1 MLRESAYYD
10 RIIDSFGV
18 RTACGVALGDAGRPD
33 VIDQSYADLYV
44 PESFYGQPVMK
55 WLETLPEAECRRL
68 LAKTL
73 AEADV
78 PLCDVESDGPA
89 TVPMEVPPLD
99 HNKIASVLGSTFEPL
114 RGDGME
120 QYMKAK
126 HGKGD
131 N

>member
-18 RTACGVALGDAGRPD
+18 RTACGVALGDAGRRHD
-33 VIDQSYADLYV
+33 VIDQSYAGLYV

-55 WLETLPEAECRRL
+55 WLESITEADCRKM

-73 AEADV
+73 AEADEVRTLVKTLDGIEGFDACIPAPDDAVV

-89 TVPMEVPPLD
+89 TVPMEVQ
-99 HNKIASVLGSTFEPL
+99 S
-114 RGDGME
+114 
-120 QYMKAK
+120 
-126 HGKGD
+126 
-131 N
+131 